1 MSLGEAPLF
10 YKKPE
15 ALAGGLLSGQGGTE
29 FLTDRE
35 GIAIAENPDYLSTQL
50 ITYLGNKR
58 NLLPFIAA
66 GIERVRKRLH
76 CKKLKTFDV
85 FAGSGIVSRLLKQYS
100 SELYCNDLEE
110 YATVINQ
117 CYLTNK
123 EDFPQKEF
131 EEYFSRIR
139 WTLEHEPLREGFI
152 SRLYAPQDDANIQKG
167 ERVFYTRRNAR
178 YLDTARQL
186 IAQVPQ
192 QLQKFFLGP
201 LLSEASI
208 HANTAGIFK
217 GFYKNRHTGIGQFGG
232 SNQDALYRI
241 KGEITLPYPVLS
253 NFSCYCQVLN
263 GDANKICESVP
274 EVDVAYLDP
283 PYNQHPYGSNYFMLN
298 LIVQYREP
306 EAISQVSGI
315 PKDWKRSAYNSR
327 PSAVRALAEIIEKI
341 RAKYVLVSFNS
352 EGFISFQEM
361 QGLLQKY
368 GRLEILE
375 TSYNV
380 FRGSRNL
387 ASRPL
392 HVKEYLYLLEK
403 F

>member
-1 MSLGEAPLF
+1 M
-10 YKKPE
+10 
-15 ALAGGLLSGQGGTE
+15 
-29 FLTDRE
+29 
-35 GIAIAENPDYLSTQL
+35 GIVENPQYLATQL

-58 NLLPFIAA
+58 NLLPFIAQV
-66 GIERVRKRLH
+66 IEGVRKRLH
-76 CKKLKTFDV
+76 YKKLKTFDV
-85 FAGSGIVSRLLKQYS
+85 FAGSGSVSRLLKQYS

-131 EEYFSRIR
+131 EEYFFRIR
-139 WTLEHEPLREGFI
+139 WFLEHEPLREGFI
-152 SRLYAPQDDANIQKG
+152 TRLYAPRDDTNIQKG
-167 ERVFYTRRNAR
+167 ERVFYTRRNAQ

-186 IAQVPQ
+186 IALVPPY
-192 QLQKFFLGP
+192 LQKFFLGP

-241 KGEITLPYPVLS
+241 MGHISLQYPVLS

-263 GDANKICESVP
+263 GDANSICESVP

-283 PYNQHPYGSNYFMLN
+283 PYNEHPYGSNYFMLN
-298 LIVQYREP
+298 LIVQYQEP
-306 EAISQVSGI
+306 QLISQVSGI
-315 PKDWKRSAYNSR
+315 PKDWKRSVYNKRS
-327 PSAVRALAEIIEKI
+327 SALKALEGIIEKI
-341 RAKYVLVSFNS
+341 QAKYILVSFNS

-361 QGLLQKY
+361 QSLLKKY
-368 GRLEILE
+368 GQLEILE
-375 TSYNV
+375 IPYNV

-392 HVKEYLYLLEK
+392 HVKEYIYLLEK
-403 F
+403 Y